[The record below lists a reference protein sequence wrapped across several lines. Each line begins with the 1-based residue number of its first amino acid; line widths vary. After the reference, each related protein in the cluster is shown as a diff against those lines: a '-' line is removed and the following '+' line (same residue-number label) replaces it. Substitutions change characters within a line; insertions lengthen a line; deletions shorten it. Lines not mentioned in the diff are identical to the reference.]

1 MDLDHFK
8 DCNDTYG
15 HRAGDLVLQAL
26 SGMLIEQ
33 TRKQDIVCRFGGEEF
48 LVVLPNTHLSI
59 ARQRAEEW
67 RAAFQDL
74 VVAMGDLEI
83 KTTLSAGLA
92 CYPLDGDKAEE
103 LIKVADD
110 ALYKAKQEGR
120 NQVFWL

>member
-1 MDLDHFK
+1 LL
-8 DCNDTYG
+8 T
-15 HRAGDLVLQAL
+15 
-26 SGMLIEQ
+26 EQ
-33 TRKQDIVCRFGGEEF
+33 TRKQDIVCRYGGEEF

-67 RAAFQDL
+67 REAFQDL

-103 LIKVADD
+103 LIKVADV